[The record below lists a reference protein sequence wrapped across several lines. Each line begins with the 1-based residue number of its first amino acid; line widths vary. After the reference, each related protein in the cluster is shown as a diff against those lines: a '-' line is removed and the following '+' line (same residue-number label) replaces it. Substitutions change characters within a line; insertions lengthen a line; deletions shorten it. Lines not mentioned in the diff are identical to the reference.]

1 MSPNRYNNN
10 TQQQREVRIKKK
22 KVLYGKFFDGTYMYM
37 MYGESSKIDETA
49 KNEKLNCFP
58 YLMAQFKTR
67 KDFQKEEE
75 KRSSLR
81 KVF

>member
-1 MSPNRYNNN
+1 
-10 TQQQREVRIKKK
+10 
-22 KVLYGKFFDGTYMYM
+22 MYM